1 MNIGEQ
7 IIAASANLTALAD
20 VNFESSPWATVI
32 WRPGAAEQL
41 EAVVEAHI
49 EERVRVRLELD
60 RRELQERFDAHL
72 RKVFPKKPAPENH
85 VD

>member
-7 IIAASANLTALAD
+7 IIAEINKGRTFFCVSNASGLEY
-20 VNFESSPWATVI
+20 VWSPS
-32 WRPGAAEQL
+32 AAEQL